1 MALILIY
8 GPPGVGKLTVAKELA
23 ALTGY
28 RLFDNHVTI
37 DWAKQFF
44 EFGSEPFWRLVERFR
59 WPVFDEATKNGL
71 DVIST
76 FVYSEARDGD
86 LQPHGTTKLLDDMTA
101 STDETRGR
109 ICFVRLT
116 CSLEALEE
124 RIEAPDRVA
133 RGKLASVQQLRA
145 DMSRLEF
152 FESLPNRD
160 SLAIDN
166 TDLPPA
172 EAALRIAAHY
182 GLTHRAKLEGS
193 RTN

>member
-1 MALILIY
+1 
-8 GPPGVGKLTVAKELA
+8 
-23 ALTGY
+23 
-28 RLFDNHVTI
+28 
-37 DWAKQFF
+37 
-44 EFGSEPFWRLVERFR
+44 
-59 WPVFDEATKNGL
+59 
-71 DVIST
+71 
-76 FVYSEARDGD
+76 
-86 LQPHGTTKLLDDMTA
+86 MTA

-116 CSLEALEE
+116 CSLEALEG

-145 DMSRLEF
+145 DMSRLELF
-152 FESLPNRD
+152 GSLPGRE

-182 GLTHRAKLEGS
+182 GLTRVQSNAVELNELRQS
-193 RTN
+193 AAL